1 VNEEYFH
8 VYSPSNIT
16 FDGYIQIRGRD
27 DVDIV
32 GSMMEFDFTG
42 AAEPCEVIFTMTNED
57 VQCPKC
63 LATLPKCLTLKTT
76 IGDILACRACN
87 EFVRVVDLEEE

>member
-1 VNEEYFH
+1 MNEEYFH

-32 GSMMEFDFTG
+32 GSKMEFDFTG
-42 AAEPCEVIFTMTNED
+42 TAEPCEVIFTMANED